1 MIKELKKELSALSGI
16 DFFNPK
22 YREVFKRYFP
32 NDAEEVT
39 AEEERL
45 NEMAEEPV
53 VETPEV
59 VEETNEVVEEKA
71 EEIVEDKTEEVKQ
84 DEVAEE
90 VAEDVAEAEAVEE
103 VAEQTNEENAE
114 ATEEVKEEL
123 SEDIEVAEE
132 KAEEKIDD
140 HAELIDAKVELE
152 LVKAGVREDRLEPA
166 KRLLMA
172 EIKKLEDIDKVKEMI
187 KQYPEWLHRE
197 KTVAKPIG
205 MTMDNLG
212 DGLTEEEKK
221 LKQMGIDPR

>member
-22 YREVFKRYFP
+22 YRNVFKKYFSEE
-32 NDAEEVT
+32 NEEVT

-53 VETPEV
+53 VEPTEEV
-59 VEETNEVVEEKA
+59 AEAKA

-187 KQYPEWLHRE
+187 KQYPEWLHSN
-197 KTVAKPIG
+197 KPVAKPIG